1 MAQFEF
7 VAWLAKWLFQQRVFE
22 FDWDDGNN
30 TKSLQ
35 KHRVETEHAEQIFY
49 NQDFLVP
56 LGIQIAPTTN
66 EPRFGALGMDLS
78 GRRLFVSFTIRE
90 GRIRVI
96 SVRAMSRTE
105 RKHYEETLRK
115 E

>member
-7 VAWLAKWLFQQRVFE
+7 VAWLVNWLIQHDDFE
-22 FDWDDGNN
+22 FDWDQGNS

-35 KHRVETEHAEQIFY
+35 KHKVAIGEAEQVFRNKDY
-49 NQDFLVP
+49 LVP
-56 LGIQIAPTTN
+56 LGLQVSPPAN

-78 GRRLFVSFTIRE
+78 GRQFSVCFTIRD
-90 GRIRVI
+90 GKIRII
-96 SVRAMSRTE
+96 SIRRMSNAE
-105 RKHYEETLRK
+105 RRNYASLRK